1 MLKLAIPAQ
10 NSHPTHRVC
19 ALLIVGAGP
28 AGLSAALAAAPA
40 GRSIVVLDDNPAPG
54 GQVWRSSAAAPP
66 PGVLQDLQHALARY
80 PHVRISCASRVVYS
94 LHRGACGAAQ
104 NASAMSE
111 PAVLVAQQV
120 FLDLAHGIARQFRH

>member
-1 MLKLAIPAQ
+1 MLKLAMPAQ
-10 NSHPTHRVC
+10 NSHPKHRVC

-66 PGVLQDLQHALARY
+66 PGVLQDLQQLE
-80 PHVRISCASRVVYS
+80 
-94 LHRGACGAAQ
+94 Q
-104 NASAMSE
+104 
-111 PAVLVAQQV
+111 
-120 FLDLAHGIARQFRH
+120 